1 MKVAFP
7 SFAFRYKIHWVFKGG
22 RRESSVVEETRT
34 RIQGYYGTGKIM
46 EKGFKVKNEESR
58 IERSIDGISIDG
70 RRCNASRSRPARSTS
85 PLVYLCS
92 CSLRG
97 IRFKFD
103 PLRHSFLSFLFSFS
117 PSLSLDPWGQAHC
130 SCIIAIAP
138 REKLNLKLI
147 DCRNEWYANCHTIL
161 SSLVSPSNVN
171 DKTCLAPREKNG
183 TRVPRIVEFLT
194 IFNSLDYI

>member
-1 MKVAFP
+1 M
-7 SFAFRYKIHWVFKGG
+7 
-22 RRESSVVEETRT
+22 
-34 RIQGYYGTGKIM
+34 GY
-46 EKGFKVKNEESR
+46 
-58 IERSIDGISIDG
+58 
-70 RRCNASRSRPARSTS
+70 RSTDVVATRPGRDRRDLRLLS
-85 PLVYLCS
+85 FTCVLVLFE
-92 CSLRG
+92 G
-97 IRFKFD
+97 FD
-103 PLRHSFLSFLFSFS
+103 SSSTLFDILFFHSFFSFS